1 MKPIFDSTL
10 HEILNK
16 RLEQLENHFAADFL
30 FYYGPITDSLDKPFR
45 DLVEELKAEPDTK
58 DTLFIVL
65 NTPGG
70 SAETVERLVKITR
83 HHYQT
88 VNFIVPDAAYS
99 AGTIFCL
106 SGDAI
111 FMDYS
116 SSLGPIDPQV
126 YNGKNWVPA
135 LGYLDKVEELI
146 NKSIAGTISQAE
158 LIMLREQDLAMLR
171 RHEQARDLTIALLKE
186 WLVKYK
192 FKNWNTHSSTG
203 NPVTSQEKED
213 RATEIARDLGDNK
226 IWHSHGRSIGVSA
239 LTHILK
245 LKIEDYSG
253 DAALTKIIREY
264 NDLICQYIGRNNG
277 EMFFHT
283 RKFI

>member
-10 HEILNK
+10 HENLNK
-16 RLEQLENHFAADFL
+16 RLGELENHFDADFL

-58 DTLFIVL
+58 DTLFIML

-111 FMDYS
+111 YMDYS

-146 NKSIAGTISQAE
+146 NKSIVGKISQAE

-192 FKNWNTHSSTG
+192 FKNWNTHNSTG
-203 NPVTSQEKED
+203 NPVTPQEKED

-253 DAALTKIIREY
+253 DVVLTKIIREY